1 MPPRL
6 EIIAHRGAPR
16 AYTENTLPSF
26 RCALEGGADAIEL
39 DVHATAD
46 GVVVVHHD
54 PTLSLAHLGRRE
66 PVPAIASL
74 TFAELEAAASAGH
87 DRVPRLKEAL
97 ELAGPRV
104 TVYVEV
110 KAPRIEREVVDVIRA
125 SSTPCAVHSFDHR
138 VALRVRELAREIPTG
153 ILLSSYLI
161 DPVGALRGA
170 GARDL
175 WQQWEL
181 IDEEL
186 VSRVH
191 DAGARVIAW
200 TVNASEVAES
210 LAALGVDGICSD
222 VSTDFVRELAR
233 RA

>member
-26 RCALEGGADAIEL
+26 RCALEGGVDAVEL

-54 PTLSLAHLGRRE
+54 PRLSLAHLGRRD
-66 PVPAIASL
+66 PGPAIRSL
-74 TFAELEAAASAGH
+74 TLAELAAAASGGH
-87 DRVPRLKEAL
+87 DRVPRLAEVL
-97 ELAGPRV
+97 DLAGPRA

-110 KAPRIEREVVDVIRA
+110 KAPGIEREVVDVIRA
-125 SSTPCAVHSFDHR
+125 SNTPCAVHSFDHR
-138 VALRVRELAREIPTG
+138 VAHRVRALAPEIPTG

-161 DPVGALRGA
+161 DPVAALRGA

-181 IDEEL
+181 IDDEL

-191 DAGARVIAW
+191 DAGARLVAW
-200 TVNASEVAES
+200 TVNEFDVAAS

-233 RA
+233 

>member
-1 MPPRL
+1 MSHRL

-54 PTLSLAHLGRRE
+54 PTLSLAHLGRRA
-66 PVPAIASL
+66 PGPAIRSL
-74 TFAELEAAASAGH
+74 TAAELEAAASAGH
-87 DRVPRLKEAL
+87 DRVPRLEEVL
-97 ELAGPRV
+97 DLAGPGV

-110 KAPRIEREVVDVIRA
+110 KAPHIEREVVDVLRA
-125 SSTPCAVHSFDHR
+125 SHARCAVHSFDHR
-138 VALRVRELAREIPTG
+138 VALRVRELAPDIPTG

-161 DPVGALRGA
+161 DPIAALRDA

-175 WQQWEL
+175 WQQWEQ
-181 IDEEL
+181 IDEAL

-191 DAGARVIAW
+191 DAGARLIAW
-200 TVNASEVAES
+200 TVNASDVAES

-222 VSTDFVRELAR
+222 ASADFVRDLAR
-233 RA
+233 